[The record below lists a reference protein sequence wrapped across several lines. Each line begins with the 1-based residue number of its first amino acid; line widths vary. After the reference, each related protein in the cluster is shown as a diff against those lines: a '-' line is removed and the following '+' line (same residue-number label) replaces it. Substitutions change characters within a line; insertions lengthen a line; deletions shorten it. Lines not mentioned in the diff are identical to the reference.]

1 MLRAQFDYR
10 HTHEGIEERSG
21 LDYLWRV
28 GSGEWNSPP
37 PAPGLEAQGDQGFNP
52 ESLEPDPE
60 SEPMFVHRSTPSVAE
75 AAGAFP
81 AAVCIHR
88 VENVWHAHQCLHAAD
103 LCATI
108 AVDNFRVEPII
119 CFYIRLCTDPPG
131 HLVMTNHDIHVL
143 SREFL
148 ASA

>member
-60 SEPMFVHRSTPSVAE
+60 SEPMSLHRSTPSVAE
-75 AAGAFP
+75 RPGQSRSLSAFAG
-81 AAVCIHR
+81 
-88 VENVWHAHQCLHAAD
+88 
-103 LCATI
+103 
-108 AVDNFRVEPII
+108 
-119 CFYIRLCTDPPG
+119 
-131 HLVMTNHDIHVL
+131 
-143 SREFL
+143 
-148 ASA
+148 